1 MKNSK
6 FRRENLP
13 SGVEYFNTHDL
24 TLKGTGAWRDAV
36 CPFHDD
42 TKPSLRVKA
51 DSGAYRCMVCG
62 EHGSSTL
69 DLHMKRTGLNFV
81 QAAKELGAW
90 IENS

>member
-13 SGVEYFNTHDL
+13 SGAEYFAAYGL
-24 TLKGTGAWRDAV
+24 TLKGSGAWRDSV
-36 CPFHDD
+36 CFFHDD
-42 TKPSLRVKA
+42 TKPSLRVKV
-51 DSGAYRCMVCG
+51 DSGAFRCFVCG

-69 DLHMKRTGLNFV
+69 DLHMKRTGLSFA

-90 IENS
+90 QE